1 MNNTRTRL
9 LAAVVLALALAIM
22 ACGQGEGQ
30 EPEACT
36 DVMTFVE
43 NVTVPEGTEFAPGE
57 AFTATWRVRNDGD
70 CDWTGYQVTFA
81 DGEPMGTMAQAIP
94 DTPAGSEVDVSV
106 EMTAPGGEGGYIG
119 RWQVVSPDEVVL
131 GHLTCSIL
139 VVGAAEAGGEAAAEE
154 PEEEET
160 PSESGGTGG
169 SSGGTAGDLPQ
180 LTISNVV
187 PSDTTVASGST
198 VSISFVVTNSGS
210 VMAEDFDIIVIP
222 EYSPSGPNNPLEPS
236 HIDQLSP
243 GMAADLTYEAWFGTT
258 GERTIRI
265 LASYDWY
272 EDGDAEPG
280 PGEDAEDVVITV
292 Q

>member
-1 MNNTRTRL
+1 MNKLRARM
-9 LAAVVLALALAIM
+9 LAAAALALLLAIL

-36 DVMTFVE
+36 DAMTFVAD
-43 NVTVPEGTEFAPGE
+43 VTVPEGTEFAPNE
-57 AFTATWRVRNDGD
+57 AFTATWRIRNDGD

-81 DGEPMGTMAQAIP
+81 DGEPMGTMTQAIP
-94 DTPAGSEVDVSV
+94 DTPAGGEVDISV

-119 RWQVVSPDEVVL
+119 RWQVVSPDGVVL

-139 VVGAAEAGGEAAAEE
+139 VVGAAEAGAEAAT
-154 PEEEET
+154 EEET
-160 PSESGGTGG
+160 PPETGGGTGG
-169 SSGGTAGDLPQ
+169 SGGATGSLPQ

-187 PSDTTVASGST
+187 PSNTTPASGDT

-222 EYSPSGPNNPLEPS
+222 EYRSGGPNNPLEPS

-243 GMAADLTYEAWFGTT
+243 GMSADLTYEMWFGTE
-258 GERTIRI
+258 GERTVRI
-265 LASYDWY
+265 LATYDWY

-280 PGEDAEDVVITV
+280 SSEDAEDVVITV